1 MERDIKEHEN
11 GCRSVTYDK
20 NRRFTTEKGT
30 REVSLIGTLPHDKA
44 DLRPEIETRQR
55 RAVIEA
61 YEERWGKLGYETYEV
76 KHIHL
81 TCQVMTIL
89 NVCPE

>member
-1 MERDIKEHEN
+1 MKDIEEHEN

-30 REVSLIGTLPHDKA
+30 REVSLVGSVSYHQP
-44 DLRPEIETRQR
+44 DLRPEIEIRQR

-76 KHIHL
+76 KHLHL

-89 NVCPE
+89 NVWPE